1 MVAPV
6 GNSFWKQR
14 SSHGRKPIFAT
25 PDDLWSAACE
35 YFEWVEENPLRE
47 TKLFSYEGEIIEG
60 EIPKMRAMTI
70 QALCFFIGI
79 SRQGWSE
86 YKAKQDFSEIVEEIE
101 AVIFSQKF
109 EGASGGF
116 LNASIIS
123 RELGL
128 ADKQDITTN
137 GESINKPSLDV
148 SKLSD
153 EQLRN
158 LDTII
163 AQASESG
170 AVEKKSN

>member
-1 MVAPV
+1 MAAPA
-6 GNSFWKQR
+6 GNKFWLQR

-25 PDDLWSAACE
+25 PDDLWNAACE
-35 YFEWVEENPLRE
+35 YFEWVEANPLME
-47 TKLFSYEGEIIEG
+47 TKLFSYEGEIVEG

-86 YKAKQDFSEIVEEIE
+86 YKAKQDFSYIVEQIE

-137 GESINKPSLDV
+137 GESINKQSLDV

-153 EQLRN
+153 EQLRS

-170 AVEKKSN
+170 TSEKKSN

>member
-1 MVAPV
+1 MVAPI

-14 SSHGRKPIFAT
+14 SSHGRKPIFST

-35 YFEWVEENPLRE
+35 YFEWVEDNPLSE

-101 AVIFSQKF
+101 AVIFAQKF

-116 LNASIIS
+116 LNANIIS

-128 ADKQDITTN
+128 ADKQELSGGVKIETKSLEDIF
-137 GESINKPSLDV
+137 K
-148 SKLSD
+148 
-153 EQLRN
+153 
-158 LDTII
+158 
-163 AQASESG
+163 
-170 AVEKKSN
+170 